1 MYECKSGQSRIGRFG
16 AGSDKARSGKTKPD
30 QEAGLIGPDQAKTKK
45 SCPTHCRLHCYEPEL
60 KRLITRGPG
69 STQMSALGPHIAQ
82 TISSIPSTLNPPST
96 FYAPKTSNNLKTSR
110 TQVLVVLIFYPLWGL
125 NPHLPL
131 GLDRSGCKKYRVEA
145 S

>member
-1 MYECKSGQSRIGRFG
+1 
-16 AGSDKARSGKTKPD
+16 
-30 QEAGLIGPDQAKTKK
+30 
-45 SCPTHCRLHCYEPEL
+45 
-60 KRLITRGPG
+60 
-69 STQMSALGPHIAQ
+69 MSALGAHITQ

-125 NPHLPL
+125 NPHLLL
-131 GLDRSGCKKYRVEA
+131 GLDRSGCKKYRMEA